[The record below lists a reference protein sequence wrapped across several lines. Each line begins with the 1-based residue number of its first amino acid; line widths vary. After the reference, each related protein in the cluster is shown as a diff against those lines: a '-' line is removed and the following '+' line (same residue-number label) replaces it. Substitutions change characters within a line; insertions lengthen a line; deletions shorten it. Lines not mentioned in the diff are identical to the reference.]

1 MARNLG
7 FAMKTFVHRAEF
19 AIGDVGINLSRGD
32 TTVAKQELNGAQ
44 VRAVTE
50 EIGGETMTQSVRC
63 NWFCDAGINRIKM
76 D

>member
-1 MARNLG
+1 
-7 FAMKTFVHRAEF
+7 MKIFMDIAELFVY
-19 AIGDVGINLSRGD
+19 DVGINLSRGD